1 MMEIYLMD
9 SERSKEEFRIMKGYT
24 PCYVYSGGQHYRV
37 DIVSTE
43 RHFNEIQNEMERT
56 KDHGNCA
63 FLCSGEILVPECS
76 DDAVVAAVEE
86 AAEEGVLPCFPQV
99 SLIDWDKGEREDAF
113 LHANVT
119 FPDGRM
125 MNKHL
130 LRYQGRLFSLV
141 IEKRD
146 RPATHFLLR
155 NDHDDEGELRGII
168 DMLAENG
175 LFADF
180 EPYYTIAMTELRPFW
195 KGSITEAG

>member
-1 MMEIYLMD
+1 MIIT
-9 SERSKEEFRIMKGYT
+9 SSFGIIISARNSVNAK
-24 PCYVYSGGQHYRV
+24 
-37 DIVSTE
+37 
-43 RHFNEIQNEMERT
+43 
-56 KDHGNCA
+56 
-63 FLCSGEILVPECS
+63 FLPLKFSRAKAYAASVMTTSMI
-76 DDAVVAAVEE
+76 AVVAAVKE

>member
-1 MMEIYLMD
+1 MEIFMMGIEKND
-9 SERSKEEFRIMKGYT
+9 EEIRIMKGYAR
-24 PCYVYSGGQHYRV
+24 CCVFFNGQYYEV

-56 KDHGNCA
+56 KDHGYCA

-76 DDAVVAAVEE
+76 DDAVVAAVKE

-146 RPATHFLLR
+146 RPATHFLLL